1 MPVTKVSK
9 GGRIWAAISFYSLE
23 VLAFGARSARRCA
36 LELLLGWPSR
46 RPGASLL
53 SLSPHE
59 HRRPVRTEQEALTR
73 PHEIE
78 RGKHGQPEIK
88 GYTQEYLDAS
98 SPRRGQIMGHLQEI
112 GREGA
117 GAAQDSAAT

>member
-88 GYTQEYLDAS
+88 GRSEEHTSELQSRQYLV
-98 SPRRGQIMGHLQEI
+98 
-112 GREGA
+112 
-117 GAAQDSAAT
+117 